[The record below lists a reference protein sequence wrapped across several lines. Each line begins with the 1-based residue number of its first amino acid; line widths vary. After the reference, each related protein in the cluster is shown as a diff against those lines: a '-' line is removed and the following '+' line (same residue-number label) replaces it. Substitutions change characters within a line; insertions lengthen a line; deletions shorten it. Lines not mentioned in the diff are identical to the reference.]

1 MNNSRIDRKNFNE
14 LGKSVAHLDP
24 HRHDAF
30 LKVYGDTP
38 HFMMG
43 FNAELRRLKE
53 EGEEYAWEMTHTVGT
68 GVGL

>member
-14 LGKSVAHLDP
+14 LGKSVANLP
-24 HRHDAF
+24 PERHANF

-43 FNAELRRLKE
+43 FSAELRRLKE

>member
-1 MNNSRIDRKNFNE
+1 MKTNRKDRRNFNE

-30 LKVYGDTP
+30 LRVYGDTP

-43 FNAELRRLKE
+43 FRAELRRLKQ
-53 EGEEYAWEMTHTVGT
+53 GSKQ
-68 GVGL
+68 